1 MSLVLHPWCHTHM
14 SHITLVTHHLL
25 MTTLTEGNANYNEPD
40 LQKPVANLDLEVIRK
55 VIAGKLNDQTL

>member
-1 MSLVLHPWCHTHM
+1 M

-40 LQKPVANLDLEVIRK
+40 LQEPVANLGLEVICK
-55 VIAGKLNDQTL
+55 VIAGKLDDQTL